1 MGMLADMREEYTR
14 GALHKSDLQES
25 PFNQFEFWFDQI
37 KEMGVPDAN
46 AFTLSTVKEN
56 GTPASRVVL
65 LKGLENELFIF
76 FTNYASDKGREIS
89 NNEHVAMNFFWRDLE
104 RQVRIEGKA
113 TRISEEASD
122 LYFNSRPYSSQL
134 GALASPQSEVIESR
148 EWLEER
154 WSKLQS
160 DFPQAEEIKRPE
172 HWGGYAIKPDYFEF
186 WQGRASRLHDRFG
199 YRLQNSVW
207 SIDRLAP

>member
-1 MGMLADMREEYTR
+1 MLADMREEYTR
-14 GALHKSDLQES
+14 GALHKSDLQVS
-25 PFNQFEFWFDQI
+25 PFNQFEIWFDQI

-46 AFTLSTVKEN
+46 AFTLSTVKKN
-56 GTPASRVVL
+56 GAPASRVVL
-65 LKGLENELFIF
+65 LKGLENDLFIF
-76 FTNYASDKGREIS
+76 FTNYASEKGREIS
-89 NNEHVAMNFFWRDLE
+89 NNQHVAMNFFWRDLE

-148 EWLEER
+148 AWLEER
-154 WSKLQS
+154 LSKLQA
-160 DFPQAEEIKRPE
+160 DFPRVELIKRPE
-172 HWGGYAIKPDYFEF
+172 HWGGYAIKPEYFEF

-199 YRLQNSVW
+199 YRLHKGIWSV
-207 SIDRLAP
+207 DRLAP